1 MNISCCSSSRV
12 QIELCRAVMTQGVE
26 VDPRGLLTREL
37 LGVSFV
43 VTDPRQ
49 RLTIIPG
56 RRWSASLAIAE
67 LAWNLRGERSVE
79 PLAFYAPKWRDFAD
93 EGQIRGSCYGAT
105 IFGQDVESS
114 QWENVKALLRREPTT
129 RRAVLSLRREK
140 DVSAPTS
147 DLSCTNTIQFIA
159 REGALHAFVN
169 MRSNDVIW
177 GVPYDVFLFTTLQ
190 ELMAVELGLRLGNY
204 YHYAASMHIYERH
217 FEMARKI
224 SRLDPLALVEEK
236 MPPIQD
242 AKSLLRLAEA
252 ERVWRRGGSWSEG
265 EITDFEAYSLRLL
278 ARNPRLAA

>member
-1 MNISCCSSSRV
+1 MNIICCSSSRV
-12 QIELCRAVMTQGVE
+12 QVELCRAVMTQGAE

-49 RLTIIPG
+49 RLTKIPG

-105 IFGQDVESS
+105 IFGGTVESS
-114 QWENVKALLRREPTT
+114 QWSSVRALLQREPST

-159 REGALHAFVN
+159 REGSLHAFVN

-177 GVPYDVFLFTTLQ
+177 GVPYDVFLFTALQ
-190 ELMAVELGLRLGNY
+190 ELMAVELGLQLGSY

-217 FEMARKI
+217 FQLATMIAG
-224 SRLDPLALVEEK
+224 LDSAALTEEK
-236 MPPIQD
+236 MPPIKD
-242 AKSLLRLAEA
+242 AESLMRLAKA
-252 ERVWRRGGSWSEG
+252 ERVLRDGGSWPRG

-278 ARNPRLAA
+278 ARNPKLAA